1 MPDSESQNRKTV
13 MSIIDR
19 INLFREELPRKC
31 LYCQHGYPVAY
42 GKDRFWDAIV
52 CGKHSVEGLK
62 SKKLTLNLTDI
73 NVLHQQYKAGR
84 IYSPIVAPDESCPEY
99 EPIKFGCRKFKL
111 LDLFGFFDESG
122 EQKAVYPEISNQPGE
137 QISEPKIPDPEP
149 GSVCVWTADENGKY
163 NGSCG
168 IQWSFIE
175 GGISENFL
183 SFCPWCGSRVV
194 EQDGRVF
201 EERNE
206 DLIKVICDKCGKE
219 TEGEFVHIH
228 SYFYSVSSD
237 DELEPVSFRA
247 NGENLAF
254 CYSCYSK
261 FVQCEED

>member
-1 MPDSESQNRKTV
+1 MSDSEFSDRKTV
-13 MSIIDR
+13 VSILDR
-19 INLFREELPRKC
+19 IDLFREELPRKC
-31 LYCQHGYPVAY
+31 LYCQYGYPVAY

-62 SKKLTLNLTDI
+62 SKKLTLNQTDI
-73 NVLHQQYKAGR
+73 NVLHKQYKAGR
-84 IYSPIVAPDESCPEY
+84 IYSPIVAPDESCQEY

-206 DLIKVICDKCGKE
+206 I
-219 TEGEFVHIH
+219 
-228 SYFYSVSSD
+228 
-237 DELEPVSFRA
+237 
-247 NGENLAF
+247 
-254 CYSCYSK
+254 
-261 FVQCEED
+261 